1 MLGMTDK
8 PRGLCAEKSRALQS
22 PVNVVL
28 EGESGVGK
36 EHFAKF
42 IHRKRNWGG
51 EFVVYDCER
60 SLREQTR
67 MVEQVSSPVFFEKV
81 ARLAKTDTFF
91 IRRLDL
97 LQGHLLARLSDFFEE
112 LVKRGTLPR
121 NRLLGLGMV
130 GSLQTTAGS
139 KSLGHTQLRKFLNS
153 LFCLKIR
160 ILPLRERKEEIP
172 SLVER
177 FISLFN
183 EEQKRNVLGI
193 TSDALGLLSHYEW
206 PDNVRELRAEI
217 ERAATLTGNYESIE
231 SYALSGKVT
240 ASASKRCSSR

>member
-1 MLGMTDK
+1 MSGMTDK
-8 PRGLCAEKSRALQS
+8 PRGLCAEKSRAIQS

-42 IHRKRNWGG
+42 IHQKRNWGG
-51 EFVVYDCER
+51 EFVVYDFER
-60 SLREQTR
+60 AVQEQMR
-67 MVEQVSSPVFFEKV
+67 MVDRFTSPGFFQEV
-81 ARLAKTDTFF
+81 VRLAKKDTFF

-97 LQGHLLARLSDFFEE
+97 LQEHLLARLSDFFEE
-112 LVKRGTLPR
+112 LVKRGMLPR

-139 KSLGHTQLRKFLNS
+139 KSLGHIQLRKFLNS

-193 TSDALGLLSHYEW
+193 TPDALELLSHYKW

-217 ERAATLTGNYESIE
+217 ERAATLTGDYESIE

-240 ASASKRCSSR
+240 ASASKRCPSR